1 MGLEWLKKANTGR
14 STLEWFKKGDAGRS
28 TESLTPFTYH
38 FHGHD
43 SYAENEPDCRSS
55 SPEEVALREHVEAV
69 NKKHG
74 VEFKMA

>member
-1 MGLEWLKKANTGR
+1 MIIDRTAKC
-14 STLEWFKKGDAGRS
+14 
-28 TESLTPFTYH
+28 Y
-38 FHGHD
+38 HD
-43 SYAENEPDCRSS
+43 SYAENEPDCRWS